1 MALIKT
7 NARGQSSNLGRR
19 NILRN
24 GAINVA
30 QRGTTFSQTTGQV
43 YTLDGFLATVG
54 SSFNMDTTVTQSSTV
69 PTGEGFTK
77 SIKVTPDSVVSSS
90 GSDNGGIAQRLE
102 VQNVNHLGWGTSSA
116 KSLTLSFWVK
126 SSKTGIYCVQLQQNV
141 VAGGTAVYSHVKEY
155 TIAVADTWQKVILTF
170 PGNTTQSAA
179 GADAGDGLRV
189 NWWLVCGSNDHT
201 AADSWLQSGSYL
213 ATSNQ
218 VDFMDNTSNTWYM
231 TGCQLETG
239 DTATSFEHRSYGEE
253 LTACQRYC
261 HVLTREGS
269 SSNQNIGIGYWAST
283 TSAETFTKF
292 PTSMRATPS
301 VTALP
306 IGEFYALIPQQAW
319 NAASGVGLNEAGTD
333 GCKLAWT
340 VASNGSFGS
349 NGRRSTHVGARGDN
363 AKLIFD
369 SEL

>member
-19 NILRN
+19 NMLRN
-24 GAINVA
+24 GAINVE

-77 SIKVTPDSVVSSS
+77 AIKVTPDSVVSSS

-116 KSLTLSFWVK
+116 KNLTLSFWVR

-141 VAGGTAVYSHVKEY
+141 AAAGTEVYSHVKEY
-155 TIAVADTWQKVILTF
+155 TIATTDTWQKVILTF
-170 PGNTTQSAA
+170 SGNTTQSAA
-179 GADAGDGLRV
+179 GADAADGLRV

-231 TGCQLETG
+231 TGCQLEAG
-239 DTATSFEHRSYGEE
+239 DTATDFEHRSYGEE
-253 LTACQRYC
+253 LALCQRYYEN
-261 HVLTREGS
+261 LMTKEGQS
-269 SSNQNIGIGYWAST
+269 MLISAWAYSVGQVQGVVRF
-283 TSAETFTKF
+283 AVDK
-292 PTSMRATPS
+292 RATPTMGYEVGIAYQGPNQTARTDVTPLFYIPSIKSVMVYANNGVS
-301 VTALP
+301 VT
-306 IGEFYALIPQQAW
+306 
-319 NAASGVGLNEAGTD
+319 VGQGTNLVNRD
-333 GCKLAWT
+333 
-340 VASNGSFGS
+340 NGTGM
-349 NGRRSTHVGARGDN
+349 
-363 AKLIFD
+363 IFAD
-369 SEL
+369 AEL